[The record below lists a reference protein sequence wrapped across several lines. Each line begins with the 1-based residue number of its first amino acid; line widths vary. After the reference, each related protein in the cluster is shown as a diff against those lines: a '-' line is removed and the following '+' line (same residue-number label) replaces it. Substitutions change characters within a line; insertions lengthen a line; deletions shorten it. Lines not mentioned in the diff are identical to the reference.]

1 MQKKLF
7 FRKIIMS
14 HIIIMRDIAFI
25 LKGFRVFIMSD
36 IAIMSDII
44 QKNKEN

>member
-7 FRKIIMS
+7 SYKIIMP

-25 LKGFRVFIMSD
+25 LKGFRLFIMSD

-44 QKNKEN
+44 PKNKEN